1 MDKSRKFRLGIIFVF
16 PFVFTL
22 LLYCLFSVTDCIES
36 IELNIQKNA
45 RSLIENILIKQE
57 KRLDLFAN
65 IIDIDPKK
73 FKYSVNFQ
81 NNKKLAVFSQT
92 AVPPYTEKEVLLTL
106 ITTTDE
112 KIPIPY
118 GQNKNILTNIARE
131 EILENI
137 KGYKFSFVGGSD
149 QIFGPN
155 SGVEIQD
162 SSSLGAICYS
172 VNLSLG
178 SFLATFL
185 ITAIAFSG
193 LIVIVRQMFQFVY
206 LGKDWWLK

>member
-149 QIFGPN
+149 QI
-155 SGVEIQD
+155 
-162 SSSLGAICYS
+162 
-172 VNLSLG
+172 
-178 SFLATFL
+178 
-185 ITAIAFSG
+185 
-193 LIVIVRQMFQFVY
+193 
-206 LGKDWWLK
+206 